1 MVRGFAYFAVL
12 GAVFLTGLL
21 LLLPGSA
28 AAGDFRPEPGGKQ
41 LLLGPE
47 MAESGISLRSWGP
60 AGQPAEAS
68 PPRLSGLTLTFP
80 DGNGGET
87 GAGIAL
93 GAPRAFGVM
102 GEDVGL
108 SVAAGVS
115 PRSHAPAPDLASAF
129 DQAGVA
135 GRVMFSRFSLGGAYI
150 GSRQNA
156 AQTFG
161 PPPAFVGGHDF
172 DLSYSF
178 DSGSVSL
185 AHTEGADLLGLNQPG
200 GRSVALTGHYLLGH
214 NMDMTALFALEGSD
228 GDDPIQAAL
237 AGFALRAG
245 LRLSF

>member
-1 MVRGFAYFAVL
+1 MVRGFAYLAVL
-12 GAVFLTGLL
+12 GAVILTGLL
-21 LLLPGSA
+21 LLLPRSA
-28 AAGDFRPEPGGKQ
+28 AAGDFRPDPAAGKR

-47 MAESGISLRSWGP
+47 LGESGVSVRAWGP
-60 AGQPAEAS
+60 AGQPVQAS

-80 DGNGGET
+80 DGNGSET
-87 GAGIAL
+87 GAGIGL

-108 SVAAGVS
+108 SVGAGVS

-156 AQTFG
+156 AQGFG
-161 PPPAFVGGHDF
+161 PPVFVGGHDF